1 MVGSALLPVSVGGS
15 SIGDWVSGW
24 RVTSA
29 RAANLKVPRP
39 WAPPLQP

>member
-1 MVGSALLPVSVGGS
+1 MVGFALLPVSVGGS
-15 SIGDWVSGW
+15 SPGGWVSGG
-24 RVTSA
+24 RVLGA